1 MILMA
6 LVVSLISYPN
16 RATATTLNVTI
27 GPNGNLVF
35 DPASV
40 TIHPGDKVT
49 RQTVIG
55 YLSGATLIGAAVGP
69 TLPMNWQL
77 VGAADFNGDGHPDYL
92 IYRPDTR
99 QTAIWHLN
107 NNVFIDAVSGLTL
120 PPDWTLLSH

>member
-1 MILMA
+1 MKTLSWRLNDFNGISVSAVADFNSDGDVDIA
-6 LVVSLISYPN
+6 LFNSVS
-16 RATATTLNVTI
+16 
-27 GPNGNLVF
+27 
-35 DPASV
+35 
-40 TIHPGDKVT
+40 

-77 VGAADFNGDGHPDYL
+77 VGAADFNGDGHPVYL
-92 IYRPDTR
+92 IYRTDTR

-107 NNVFIDAVSGLTL
+107 NNVFIDAVPGLTL